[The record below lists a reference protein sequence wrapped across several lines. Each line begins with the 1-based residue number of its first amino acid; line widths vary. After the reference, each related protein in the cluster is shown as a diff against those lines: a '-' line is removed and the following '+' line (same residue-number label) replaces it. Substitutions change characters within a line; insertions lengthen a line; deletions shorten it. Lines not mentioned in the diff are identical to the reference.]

1 MLVYRFWMVELLIS
15 SLGLPYEFPH
25 RQTSF
30 FLSQT
35 GPEPSMVQGGL
46 PNLYPKTI
54 KVFLFSP
61 ESIDSAL
68 PNLPTLQIS

>member
-15 SLGLPYEFPH
+15 SLGLPYEFPY

-46 PNLYPKTI
+46 TNLNSKTI
-54 KVFLFSP
+54 GVFPFSS
-61 ESIDSAL
+61 ESIDNA
-68 PNLPTLQIS
+68 PAILPTLQIS

>member
-1 MLVYRFWMVELLIS
+1 MLVYRFWMVELHIS
-15 SLGLPYEFPH
+15 SLGLPYEFPYQ
-25 RQTSF
+25 QTSF

-46 PNLYPKTI
+46 PNLNSRT
-54 KVFLFSP
+54 VRVSP
-61 ESIDSAL
+61 SASESIDSAL